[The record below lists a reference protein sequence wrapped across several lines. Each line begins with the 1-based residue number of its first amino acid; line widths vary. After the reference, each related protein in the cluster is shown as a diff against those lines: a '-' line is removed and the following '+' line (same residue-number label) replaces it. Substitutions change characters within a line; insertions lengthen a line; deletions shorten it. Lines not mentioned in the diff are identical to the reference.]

1 MDTFNQYFQN
11 YSTAD
16 DTTDIV
22 ESVLSGG
29 AGKVAALA
37 IISKMNQIG
46 RNMKGPDGKAIS
58 SQLML
63 LAGLIVLAL
72 NTVSEPPSGR
82 R

>member
-1 MDTFNQYFQN
+1 MKTFNQY
-11 YSTAD
+11 SRPAEDTAD
-16 DTTDIV
+16 ILS
-22 ESVLSGG
+22 ESVLNGG

-37 IISKMNQIG
+37 IISKMSQIG
-46 RNMKGPDGKAIS
+46 RNMKSPDGKAIS

-63 LAGLIVLAL
+63 ICGLIVLSL